1 MNQYSNSYIQQLTQI
16 YDDLDATARHSIKEL
31 NAEKKKKG
39 KKPGRRMVV
48 KRGFLAEKIRLPVPH
63 NNPMRTHRWAV
74 DVDWLETH
82 YRDDGDQDIID
93 SDNEIAAPTWILSN
107 ANGKQRAKEVY
118 RPKPNG
124 LTNGVPDV
132 RADTES
138 SDSSETDSP

>member
-1 MNQYSNSYIQQLTQI
+1 
-16 YDDLDATARHSIKEL
+16 
-31 NAEKKKKG
+31 
-39 KKPGRRMVV
+39 MVV
-48 KRGFLAEKIRLPVPH
+48 KCGFLAEKIQLPMPH
-63 NNPMRTHRWAV
+63 NNPMRTHCWAV

-82 YRDDGDQDIID
+82 YQDDGDQDIID